1 MSSSSFTRDLSSPT
15 SCSRLASASL
25 VRCVSPRDAAPEP
38 LPDEE
43 PGRSD
48 VLCPPLPD
56 AGGTSARLSLDFVGV
71 DLVLVGAGLDFGSP
85 VVATSVGFD
94 TGALPLFHASF

>member
-1 MSSSSFTRDLSSPT
+1 MFSSSFTRDFSSPT
-15 SCSRLASASL
+15 SCSRLASASF
-25 VRCVSPRDAAPEP
+25 VRCASPCAAAPVP

-48 VLCPPLPD
+48 VLWPPLPE
-56 AGGTSARLSLDFVGV
+56 AGGTSARLSLDLVAV
-71 DLVLVGAGLDFGSP
+71 DFVLVGAGLDFGSP
-85 VVATSVGFD
+85 VVATSVGFE